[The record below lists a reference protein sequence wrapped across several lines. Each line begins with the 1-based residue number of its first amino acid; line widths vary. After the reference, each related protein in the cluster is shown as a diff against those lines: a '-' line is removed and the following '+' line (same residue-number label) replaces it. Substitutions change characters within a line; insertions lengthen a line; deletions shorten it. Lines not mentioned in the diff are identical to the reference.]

1 MNIQSRTYRYASRG
15 VTLAAVL
22 ALTACDAVNDVVDE
36 VRDIGNDAEVF
47 YYVSVGTSLSVG
59 VQPDSNGLT
68 LPTDDG
74 YPDLLHDSLKPL
86 VEITGNR
93 ELRLVKYGCPG
104 ETLDSFRNGGDCPYV
119 AGSQLDAAVD
129 FLEENRG
136 SVYLVTIDMG
146 ANDFRNSDCDDTG
159 FDPVCVSDVGLQIAE
174 DLAEVLTIL
183 RDAAGPD
190 TPIVGM
196 NYYNPYLASWL
207 DGPQGQELAFASALA
222 VAALNGVLA
231 TTYETAGMAM
241 ADVALAFESD
251 DFVTLVDSSQPP
263 PNQRLPRNVNNI
275 CEYTFMCE
283 PEPQGPDIHAK
294 DAGYALIAET
304 FLSIVD

>member
-1 MNIQSRTYRYASRG
+1 MNSRNRILGIAGRS
-15 VTLAAVL
+15 VALATVL
-22 ALTACDAVNDVVDE
+22 ALTACDAVNEAVDE
-36 VRDIGNDAEVF
+36 VRDIGNDAEVL

-59 VQPDSNGLT
+59 VQPDSSGLT

-74 YPDLLHDSLKPL
+74 YPDLLHDSIEPL
-86 VEITGNR
+86 VETVGNR
-93 ELRLVKYGCPG
+93 ELRLVKFGCPG
-104 ETLDSFRNGGDCPYV
+104 ETLDSMINGGDCPYI
-119 AGSQLDAAVD
+119 AGSQLGAAVD
-129 FLEENRG
+129 FLEENRD

-146 ANDFRNSDCDDTG
+146 ANDFRNSDCIGTTVDLECVDT
-159 FDPVCVSDVGLQIAE
+159 VGLQIAT
-174 DLAEVLTIL
+174 DLAEVLGTL
-183 RDAAGPD
+183 RNATGPD

-207 DGPQGQELAFASALA
+207 DGPAGQRLATAAALA
-222 VAALNGVLA
+222 VGALNGVLA
-231 TTYETAGMAM
+231 TTYETAGMPM
-241 ADVALAFESD
+241 ADVAAAFESD

-263 PNQRLPRNVNNI
+263 PNQTLPLNVNNI

-294 DAGYALIAET
+294 DAGYALIADT